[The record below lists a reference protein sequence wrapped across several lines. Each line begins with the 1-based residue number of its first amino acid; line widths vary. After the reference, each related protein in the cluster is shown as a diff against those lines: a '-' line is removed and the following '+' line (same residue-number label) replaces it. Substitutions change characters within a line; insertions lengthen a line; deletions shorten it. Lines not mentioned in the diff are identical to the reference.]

1 MILFW
6 FSGHY
11 ILFLH
16 LHKICKYHFSNCS
29 GWANKCGL
37 VMPHSLCLTCDILR
51 NILTTLLVTSRIC
64 SEYPQ
69 LSLSKEEKAL
79 LLNQQALEN
88 DYHKFVENNLIVHQG
103 LLDKRKVRGEIIH
116 YCLINLYA
124 IENLLP
130 IKQIIFS
137 SFYSWEKFYNLSG
150 KCKVPEVY
158 LN

>member
-1 MILFW
+1 
-6 FSGHY
+6 
-11 ILFLH
+11 
-16 LHKICKYHFSNCS
+16 
-29 GWANKCGL
+29 
-37 VMPHSLCLTCDILR
+37 MPHSLCLTCDILR

-137 SFYSWEKFYNLSG
+137 SFYS
-150 KCKVPEVY
+150 
-158 LN
+158 